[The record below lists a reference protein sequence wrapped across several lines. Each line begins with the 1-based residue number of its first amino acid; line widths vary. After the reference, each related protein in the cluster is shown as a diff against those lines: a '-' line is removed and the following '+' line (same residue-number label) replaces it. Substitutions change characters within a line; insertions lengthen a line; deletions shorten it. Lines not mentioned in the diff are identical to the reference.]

1 LRAIVGFGNTLRG
14 EDGFG
19 VDVLEELKKCSL
31 EDTKLITTFQL
42 TPELALEL
50 QEFDEIVFID
60 AAHSESSHYALA
72 CNLEKANQN
81 TLSHHISIWM
91 ILSIL
96 NTLYECFPKYQIYSM
111 LTNHY
116 DSIEDR
122 ENYEKNIMQIV
133 RHIQERL

>member
-1 LRAIVGFGNTLRG
+1 LRVIVGFGNTLRG

-19 VDVLEELKKCSL
+19 VDVLEELEKHSL
-31 EDTKLITTFQL
+31 ADTKLISIFQL

-50 QEFDEIVFID
+50 QEFDEIVFVD
-60 AAHSESSHYALA
+60 AAHSESNHYALA
-72 CNLEKANQN
+72 CNLEKPNQN

-111 LTNHY
+111 LTNNY
-116 DSIEDR
+116 DVIENR
-122 ENYEKNIMQIV
+122 EKYQQNIMQTAQYICD
-133 RHIQERL
+133 I